1 MNFALETDRLAFRKF
16 HPDDLDGLCKLYA
29 DEDVRRYFP
38 EKTLDRAQTRSELD
52 WFLKGG
58 DPNYPRLVLWAVILK
73 SSGRFVG
80 RGGFIPWTIDG
91 NPEVEIAYMLDK
103 EYWRQGLGAEMARAL
118 VSYGF
123 TQLGLSRLI
132 ALIDSRNDASIRT
145 AEGVGLRFEREVEVD
160 GHPCLIYALNNY

>member
-1 MNFALETDRLAFRKF
+1 
-16 HPDDLDGLCKLYA
+16 
-29 DEDVRRYFP
+29 
-38 EKTLDRAQTRSELD
+38 
-52 WFLKGG
+52 
-58 DPNYPRLVLWAVILK
+58 LVLWAVILK